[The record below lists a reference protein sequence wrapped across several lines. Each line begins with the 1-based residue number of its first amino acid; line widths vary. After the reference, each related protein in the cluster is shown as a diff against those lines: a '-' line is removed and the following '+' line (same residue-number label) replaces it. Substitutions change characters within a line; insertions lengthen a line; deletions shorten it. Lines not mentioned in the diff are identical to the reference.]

1 MRYTVHFSNPVEE
14 RSWNEQL
21 NKEWLKDHSYF
32 SLINHYMKDFVETY
46 IYDIEK
52 FKKHFYYS
60 YEDYLN
66 DY

>member
-1 MRYTVHFSNPVEE
+1 
-14 RSWNEQL
+14 
-21 NKEWLKDHSYF
+21 
-32 SLINHYMKDFVETY
+32 MKDFVETY

-66 DY
+66 DYQ